1 MDRLLPVAI
10 VNLPFYCSFQNR
22 LEMERYL
29 KNEPQLTSYKK
40 LKTDLDYQWYDSPG
54 SVSTDAESRDALN
67 IPSSPE
73 DSETS
78 EKLKHFAKLNLNDTI
93 RSNDTVLSS
102 SSCSTIRS
110 SYSTLS
116 SQSSAS
122 SGYYS
127 QGHDESFSLRSNH
140 SSNPSSPLSPTSP
153 QPYTRPGKFARRSA
167 TAAFGK
173 QNTVA
178 VEHFTPQ
185 GLLMGGS
192 GKSTASPGRPVS
204 ASGESVKSAA
214 SPQRREIS
222 PDNKR
227 RIHKCSYQGCK
238 KVYTK
243 SSHLKAHLRTHTG

>member
-1 MDRLLPVAI
+1 
-10 VNLPFYCSFQNR
+10 
-22 LEMERYL
+22 MERYL

-40 LKTDLDYQWYDSPG
+40 LKTDLDYHWYNSPG
-54 SVSTDAESRDALN
+54 SISVEAESREALA
-67 IPSSPE
+67 IPSSP
-73 DSETS
+73 DDGETS
-78 EKLKHFAKLNLNDTI
+78 EKLKHFAKLNINDTI

-116 SQSSAS
+116 SQSSGS

-127 QGHDESFSLRSNH
+127 QGSDESSSFSLRSNH
-140 SSNPSSPLSPTSP
+140 SNSSNPSSPLSPVAP
-153 QPYTRPGKFARRSA
+153 QPYSRPGKFARRSA

-173 QNTVA
+173 HNTVA

-192 GKSTASPGRPVS
+192 GRTGTAPGRPVS
-204 ASGESVKSAA
+204 ASGNSNSSMVHCSSS

-222 PDNKR
+222 PENKR
-227 RIHKCSYQGCK
+227 RIHKCPYQGCK

-243 SSHLKAHLRTHTG
+243 SSHLKAHLRTHTGKKAVKDH